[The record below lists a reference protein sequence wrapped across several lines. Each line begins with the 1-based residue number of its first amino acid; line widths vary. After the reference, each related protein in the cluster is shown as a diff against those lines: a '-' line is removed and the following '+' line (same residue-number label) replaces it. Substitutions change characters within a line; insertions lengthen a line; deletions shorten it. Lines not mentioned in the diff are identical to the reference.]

1 MSLSTGSPNDK
12 KVADFDVLSPEMRES
27 LDAAEEAWIGSWNN
41 NEGRT
46 VREALQFFHHVPPL
60 RCGNPRTATKT
71 VSEKEKKLTPL
82 EYIISEPDWVD
93 KMVTARQPSF
103 DMTVE
108 STAHVRGIW
117 RVMAAHSR
125 HAPYRNTEEM
135 REGETDDFHLHAIL
149 RPAAAIAT
157 AIRKETLITYFI
169 QHEQGTTS
177 DLGVG
182 RTKDKQY
189 IMAEDKRS
197 PVFTKHQEKFC
208 GYAAPGPGKKFPW
221 PPETEMDKAEPALWG
236 QFSQYRVNYVKLFSP
251 AGVLYVRRKNVTSN
265 TLVLSRKY
273 DDLDGDVERTV
284 CIILAACEQEE
295 QLSTMALH
303 AMVRC
308 QDWISTWILSFLLWI
323 LWYRQTRGVYIL
335 FGQYDVFFR
344 DVSEQ
349 FDVSSTISTHSFTK
363 QLGRGAS
370 GVVVS
375 SANGSEIVKL
385 FSNEDL
391 AQHEVNVL
399 QRARGLAVPDLRG
412 VVSDRKKT
420 GVIMSYRGSP
430 IRDVGQA
437 TTEQKQQLAAVLR
450 SLHHRGIHHHDVHED
465 NILVDE
471 RGRITLVDFDRAELD
486 VRCMDCADMAMLESL
501 ESL

>member
-12 KVADFDVLSPEMRES
+12 KVADFDVLSPEKRES

-60 RCGNPRTATKT
+60 RCGNPHTATKT
-71 VSEKEKKLTPL
+71 VSAKEKKLTPL

-93 KMVTARQPSF
+93 KMVTTRQPSF

-108 STAHVRGIW
+108 LPAHVRGIW
-117 RVMAAHSR
+117 RAMAAHSR

-149 RPAAAIAT
+149 QPAAAIAT

-251 AGVLYVRRKNVTSN
+251 AGVLY
-265 TLVLSRKY
+265 
-273 DDLDGDVERTV
+273 
-284 CIILAACEQEE
+284 
-295 QLSTMALH
+295 
-303 AMVRC
+303 
-308 QDWISTWILSFLLWI
+308 LLWI

-335 FGQYDVFFR
+335 FGQYDVFFQ

-349 FDVSSTISTHSFTK
+349 FDVS
-363 QLGRGAS
+363 
-370 GVVVS
+370 
-375 SANGSEIVKL
+375 
-385 FSNEDL
+385 
-391 AQHEVNVL
+391 
-399 QRARGLAVPDLRG
+399 
-412 VVSDRKKT
+412 RKKT

>member
-12 KVADFDVLSPEMRES
+12 KVADFDVLSPEKRES

-46 VREALQFFHHVPPL
+46 VREALQFFHHVPLL
-60 RCGNPRTATKT
+60 RCGNPHTATKT
-71 VSEKEKKLTPL
+71 VSAKEKKLTPL

-108 STAHVRGIW
+108 LPAHVRGIW
-117 RVMAAHSR
+117 RAMAAHSR

-149 RPAAAIAT
+149 QPAAAIAT

-189 IMAEDKRS
+189 IMAGGQAV
-197 PVFTKHQEKFC
+197 PT
-208 GYAAPGPGKKFPW
+208 PGPGKKFPW
-221 PPETEMDKAEPALWG
+221 LPETEMDKAEPALWG

-335 FGQYDVFFR
+335 FGQ
-344 DVSEQ
+344 DVSEE

-363 QLGRGAS
+363 QLGWGAS